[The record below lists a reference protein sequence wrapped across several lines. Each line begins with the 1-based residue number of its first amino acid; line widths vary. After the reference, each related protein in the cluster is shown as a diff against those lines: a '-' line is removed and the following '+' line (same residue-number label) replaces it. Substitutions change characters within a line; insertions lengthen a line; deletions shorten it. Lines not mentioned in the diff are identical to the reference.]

1 MRGPEPAWSLSR
13 DAGARPTSRR
23 PAPNL
28 EYMERSVRTHTWRLR
43 VLWLLGVPV
52 TLLLLFWLFG
62 IGPVAILSSI
72 RG

>member
-1 MRGPEPAWSLSR
+1 MEPEQGCRREAYFAPARPEP
-13 DAGARPTSRR
+13 
-23 PAPNL
+23 
-28 EYMERSVRTHTWRLR
+28 EHMERSVTTQTWRLR